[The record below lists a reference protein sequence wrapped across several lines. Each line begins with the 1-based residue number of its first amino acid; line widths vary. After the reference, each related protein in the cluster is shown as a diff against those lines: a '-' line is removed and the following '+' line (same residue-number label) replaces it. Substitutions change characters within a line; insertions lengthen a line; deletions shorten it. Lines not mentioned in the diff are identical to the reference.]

1 MHKTYD
7 AILLPKNSMIG
18 LVIAVFAGMFGFGMI
33 WHMWWLLP
41 LSLLG
46 IYLTIVIRSFARET
60 EYLLPAA
67 IVEATERKRKHT

>member
-1 MHKTYD
+1 
-7 AILLPKNSMIG
+7 
-18 LVIAVFAGMFGFGMI
+18 MFGFGMI

-67 IVEATERKRKHT
+67 IVEATERKRKRT